1 MNRVLSALLLLGLL
15 TPIALAQPAG
25 TAAVAQKEGAKREKA
40 LESKDDGKFFG
51 EAAWNRVAPAAEKL
65 FKEKGIDFV
74 VETAASP
81 SKGDPDK
88 LAAMKP
94 AEREKFFKEFTD
106 ARAKE
111 LNLKGVHVF
120 VSKKPE
126 TLYVHV
132 SQAADLPK
140 DFGPKL
146 KAALVANFKDKKFDQ
161 GLNKII
167 DMTLDA
173 KGLGEKK

>member
-1 MNRVLSALLLLGLL
+1 MLRTLFTILLLG
-15 TPIALAQPAG
+15 TASAALWA
-25 TAAVAQKEGAKREKA
+25 AQKDAPKREKA
-40 LESKDDGKFFG
+40 LESKDEAKLFG
-51 EAAWNRVAPAAEKL
+51 EAAWKRVAPAAEKL

-74 VETAASP
+74 VETAPSP
-81 SKGDPDK
+81 PNVDADK
-88 LAAMKP
+88 IVAMKP
-94 AEREKFFKEFTD
+94 AERERFFKQFTD

-132 SQAADLPK
+132 TQSADLPK

-146 KAALVANFKDKKFDQ
+146 KAALIANFRNKKFDE
-161 GLNKII
+161 GLTKAI
-167 DMTLDA
+167 DMTLAA
-173 KGLGEKK
+173 KKLGEKQ